1 MKALITGASSGI
13 GREIAIRLAQRGY
26 DLIIVA
32 RNRKKLENLKSSI
45 KNVNVRIIVLDL
57 SEEKNCFELYQL
69 TKDENI
75 DFLVN
80 NAGFG
85 AYGKF
90 NDVPLERELSLI
102 KTNVIAL
109 HILTKLYLK
118 DMIKRNSG
126 YILNVGSAAGF
137 LSGPR
142 FSSYY
147 ASKNYVVRLTQA
159 IHEELRRDKIKVGVS
174 VLCPG
179 PVNTEFNNI
188 ADVKFCINGL
198 DAGFVADYAIEQ
210 TLKNKSIITPGLRMK
225 AVKFFQHFVSE
236 EALTRISYNVQL
248 KKSGNENARGDL
260 NEAQSSN
267 KGKATI

>member
-13 GREIAIRLAQRGY
+13 GREIAKYLASLNY

-32 RNRKKLENLKSSI
+32 RNTEKLNQLKSEI
-45 KNVNVRIIVLDL
+45 KNVDVRVITLDL
-57 SEEKNCFELYQL
+57 SREQDALDLYEHL
-69 TKDENI
+69 KGDRI

-90 NDVPLERELSLI
+90 TEVPLETELALI
-102 KTNVIAL
+102 HTNVCAV

-118 DMIKRNSG
+118 EMAARNSG

-137 LSGPR
+137 LAGPT

-159 IHEELRRDKIKVGVS
+159 IHEELRRDNSNVRVS

-179 PVNTEFNNI
+179 PVQTNFNDVAN
-188 ADVKFCINGL
+188 VKFCIRGL
-198 DAGFVADYAIEQ
+198 TPEFVAKYAVDK
-210 TLKNKSIITPGLRMK
+210 TLLGKMIITPGFEMK
-225 AVKFFQHFVSE
+225 ATRFFEHFLSE
-236 EALTRISYNVQL
+236 KALTRISYNVQM
-248 KKSGNENARGDL
+248 KKN
-260 NEAQSSN
+260 
-267 KGKATI
+267 GK

>member
-13 GREIAIRLAQRGY
+13 GREIAKYLALLNY

-32 RNRKKLENLKSSI
+32 RNTEKLNQLKSEI
-45 KNVNVRIIVLDL
+45 KNVDVRVITLDL
-57 SEEKNCFELYQL
+57 SREQDALDLYEHL
-69 TKDENI
+69 KGDRI

-90 NDVPLERELSLI
+90 TEVPLETELALI
-102 KTNVIAL
+102 HTNVCAV

-118 DMIKRNSG
+118 EMVARNSG

-137 LSGPR
+137 LAGPT

-159 IHEELRRDKIKVGVS
+159 IHEELRRDKSNVKVS

-179 PVNTEFNNI
+179 PVQTNFNDVAN
-188 ADVKFCINGL
+188 VKFCIRGL
-198 DAGFVADYAIEQ
+198 TPEFVAKYAVDK
-210 TLKNKSIITPGLRMK
+210 TLLGKMIITPGFEMK
-225 AVKFFQHFVSE
+225 ATRFFEHFLSE
-236 EALTRISYNVQL
+236 KALTRISYNVQM
-248 KKSGNENARGDL
+248 KKN
-260 NEAQSSN
+260 
-267 KGKATI
+267 GK

>member
-13 GREIAIRLAQRGY
+13 GREIAKYLASLNY

-32 RNRKKLENLKSSI
+32 RNTEKLNQLKSEI
-45 KNVNVRIIVLDL
+45 KNVDVRVITLDL
-57 SEEKNCFELYQL
+57 SREQDALDLYEHL
-69 TKDENI
+69 KGDRI

-90 NDVPLERELSLI
+90 TEVPLETELALI
-102 KTNVIAL
+102 HTNVCAV

-118 DMIKRNSG
+118 EMVSRNSG

-137 LSGPR
+137 LAGPT

-159 IHEELRRDKIKVGVS
+159 IHEELRRDKSNVKVS

-179 PVNTEFNNI
+179 PVQTNFNDVAN
-188 ADVKFCINGL
+188 VKFCIRGL
-198 DAGFVADYAIEQ
+198 TPEFVAKYAVDK
-210 TLKNKSIITPGLRMK
+210 TLLGKMIITPGFEMK
-225 AVKFFQHFVSE
+225 ATRFFEHFLSE
-236 EALTRISYNVQL
+236 KALTRISYNVQM
-248 KKSGNENARGDL
+248 KKN
-260 NEAQSSN
+260 
-267 KGKATI
+267 GK

>member
-13 GREIAIRLAQRGY
+13 GREIAKHLASLNY

-32 RNRKKLENLKSSI
+32 RNTEKLNQLKSEI
-45 KNVNVRIIVLDL
+45 KNVDVRVITLDL
-57 SEEKNCFELYQL
+57 SREQDALDLYEHL
-69 TKDENI
+69 KGDRI

-90 NDVPLERELSLI
+90 TEVPLETELALI
-102 KTNVIAL
+102 HTNVCAV

-118 DMIKRNSG
+118 EMVARNSG

-137 LSGPR
+137 LAGPT

-159 IHEELRRDKIKVGVS
+159 IHEELRRDKSNVKVS

-179 PVNTEFNNI
+179 PVQTNFNDVAN
-188 ADVKFCINGL
+188 VKFCIRGL
-198 DAGFVADYAIEQ
+198 TPEFVAKYAVDK
-210 TLKNKSIITPGLRMK
+210 TLLGKMIITPGFEMK
-225 AVKFFQHFVSE
+225 ATRFFEHFLSE
-236 EALTRISYNVQL
+236 
-248 KKSGNENARGDL
+248 K
-260 NEAQSSN
+260 AQI
-267 KGKATI
+267 GRAHV